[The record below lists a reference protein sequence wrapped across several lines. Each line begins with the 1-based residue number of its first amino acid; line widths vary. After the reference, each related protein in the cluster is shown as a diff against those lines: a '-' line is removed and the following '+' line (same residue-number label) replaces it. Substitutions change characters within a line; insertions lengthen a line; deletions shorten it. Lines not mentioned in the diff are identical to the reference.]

1 MALDGI
7 FLRGIVKELKN
18 SIINGKV
25 DKINQP
31 EDNEIIIFIRNNS
44 RNIKLL
50 ISSSPVYPK
59 IHITD
64 INKENPIK
72 APMFCMVLRKYLK
85 GGKVIDIEQI
95 GSDRI
100 MKLTFSNTDEL
111 GFNSIYNLY
120 VEIMGRHSNITL
132 VRERDNLIMD
142 SIKHITPDINRVR
155 TLLPML
161 SFVFPPKSDKL
172 DPYNTSSEELSDFI
186 KDNNILNDSF
196 IYSNC
201 FTGVSTPLSKE
212 LYIRF
217 QGNING
223 VFEFLKDLDKKDSF
237 YLYKKLE
244 KFKDFSPTSLTY
256 MDSYEEVVYNSPSK
270 LISDFYLN
278 KDKNDRLNS
287 KSSNL
292 QKIVNTNIDRCEK
305 KIKILKDNLEKAKDK
320 DTYKLKGEL
329 LTANIFKL
337 KEGMDKIK
345 LENYYSE
352 NEEIEIKLNIQKSPS
367 HNIQDYY
374 KKYNK
379 LKSTE
384 KMSQIQLDLAD
395 EELLYLNSVL
405 TNILNCD
412 TYKEIE
418 DIKKE
423 LIETGYIK
431 YRAGKKA
438 KETPSKPMHY
448 KSSDGTDIYVGKNN
462 IQNDFLT
469 LKLADK
475 NDTWLHTKDIP
486 GSHVII
492 KSREISESTLNEA
505 ASLAAFYSKGRTS
518 SKVPVDYTQVR
529 NVKKPNGA
537 KPGMVIYTTNNTIYV
552 TPPAVINLERVG

>member
-7 FLRGIVKELKN
+7 FLRGIVNELKN

-31 EDNEIIIFIRNNS
+31 EQDEIIIFIRNNS
-44 RNIKLL
+44 KNIKLL

-85 GGKVIDIEQI
+85 GGKILGIEQI

-100 MKLTFSNTDEL
+100 IKLTFSNTDEL

-132 VRERDNLIMD
+132 VRDRDNMIMD

-161 SFVFPPKSDKL
+161 NFVFPPKSDKL
-172 DPYNTSSEELSDFI
+172 DPYNSSSAELSDFI

-196 IYSNC
+196 IFSSC

-212 LYIRF
+212 LYIRYKD
-217 QGNING
+217 NISG
-223 VFEFLKDLDKKDSF
+223 VFQFFKDLDNKNSF
-237 YLYKKLE
+237 YLYKKLG
-244 KFKDFSPTSLTY
+244 KFKDFSPASLSY
-256 MDSYEEVVYNSPSK
+256 MESFEEVVYSSPSK

-292 QKIVNTNIDRCEK
+292 QKIVNTNIERCEK
-305 KIKILKDNLEKAKDK
+305 KIKILKDNLEKAKNK

-329 LTANIFKL
+329 LTANIYSL

-345 LENYYSE
+345 LTNYYNE

-384 KMSQIQLDLAD
+384 KMSRIQLDLSE
-395 EELLYLNSVL
+395 EELKYLNSVL

-412 TYKEIE
+412 TYKEIDE
-418 DIKKE
+418 IKKE
-423 LIETGYIK
+423 LEETGYIK
-431 YRAGKKA
+431 FRGGKKG
-438 KETPSKPMHY
+438 KETPAKPMHY
-448 KSSDGTDIYVGKNN
+448 KSSEGIDIYVGKNN
-462 IQNDFLT
+462 IQNDYLT
-469 LKLADK
+469 LKFADK

-492 KSREISESTLNEA
+492 KSKEVSHVTLNEA
-505 ASLAAFYSKGRTS
+505 AVLAAFYSKARTS
-518 SKVPVDYTQVR
+518 SKVPVDYTLVK

-537 KPGMVIYTTNNTIYV
+537 KPGMVIYTTNSTVYV
-552 TPPAVINLERVG
+552 TPSAAINFERVG

>member
-7 FLRGIVKELKN
+7 FLRGIVKELRN

-31 EDNEIIIFIRNNS
+31 EQDEIIIFIRNNS
-44 RNIKLL
+44 KNIKLL

-85 GGKVIDIEQI
+85 GGKILGIEQI

-100 MKLTFSNTDEL
+100 IKLTFSNTDEL

-132 VRERDNLIMD
+132 VRDRDNMIMD

-161 SFVFPPKSDKL
+161 NFVFPPKSDKL
-172 DPYNTSSEELSDFI
+172 DPYNSSSAELSDFI

-196 IYSNC
+196 IFSSC

-212 LYIRF
+212 LYIRYKD
-217 QGNING
+217 NISG
-223 VFEFLKDLDKKDSF
+223 VFQFFKDLDNKDSF
-237 YLYKKLE
+237 YLYKKLG
-244 KFKDFSPTSLTY
+244 KFKDFSPASLSY
-256 MDSYEEVVYNSPSK
+256 MESFEEVIYSSPSK

-292 QKIVNTNIDRCEK
+292 QKIVNTNIERCEK

-320 DTYKLKGEL
+320 DIYKLKGEL
-329 LTANIFKL
+329 LTANIYSL
-337 KEGMDKIK
+337 KEGMDKIM
-345 LENYYSE
+345 LTNYYNE
-352 NEEIEIKLNIQKSPS
+352 NEEIEIKLNVQKSPS

-384 KMSQIQLDLAD
+384 KMSRIQLDLSE
-395 EELLYLNSVL
+395 EELKYLNSVL

-412 TYKEIE
+412 TYKEIDE
-418 DIKKE
+418 IKKE
-423 LIETGYIK
+423 LVETGYIK
-431 YRAGKKA
+431 YRGGKKE
-438 KETPSKPMHY
+438 KETPAKPMHY
-448 KSSDGTDIYVGKNN
+448 KSSEGIDIYVGKNN
-462 IQNDFLT
+462 IQNDYLT
-469 LKLADK
+469 LKFADK
-475 NDTWLHTKDIP
+475 TDTWLHTKDIP

-492 KSREISESTLNEA
+492 KGREISPVTLNEA
-505 ASLAAFYSKGRTS
+505 AILAAFYSKARTS
-518 SKVPVDYTQVR
+518 SKVPVDYTLVK

-552 TPPAVINLERVG
+552 TPTASVNLERVG

>member
-7 FLRGIVKELKN
+7 FLRGIVTELQN

-25 DKINQP
+25 DKVNQP
-31 EDNEIIIFIRNNS
+31 EDDEIIIFIRNNS
-44 RNIKLL
+44 KNIKLL

-85 GGKVIDIEQI
+85 GGKILKAEQI

-100 MKLTFSNTDEL
+100 IKITFSNTDEL
-111 GFNSIYNLY
+111 GFDSIYNLY

-132 VRERDNLIMD
+132 VRERDNMIMD

-155 TLLPML
+155 TLLPKL
-161 SFVFPPKSDKL
+161 SFVFPPESVKL
-172 DPYNTSSEELSDFI
+172 DPYNSSPEEINSFI
-186 KDNNILNDSF
+186 KDNNIAEDSSIF
-196 IYSNC
+196 SNC

-212 LYIRF
+212 LYIRY
-217 QGNING
+217 
-223 VFEFLKDLDKKDSF
+223 KDNFSGILNFFKNLDKEQSF
-237 YLYKKLE
+237 YLYEKLG
-244 KFKDFSPTSLTY
+244 KFKDFSPISLSF
-256 MDSYEEVVYNSPSK
+256 MDAYKEIIYESPSK
-270 LISDFYLN
+270 LLQDFYFN

-320 DTYKLKGEL
+320 DSYKLRGEL
-329 LTANIFKL
+329 LTANIYAI
-337 KEGMDKIK
+337 KEGMSKIK
-345 LENYYSE
+345 LCNYYSD
-352 NEEIEIKLNIQKSPS
+352 NEEIEINLNPQKSPS

-379 LKSTE
+379 LKITE
-384 KMSQIQLDLAD
+384 KMSQIQLGLSND
-395 EELLYLNSVL
+395 ELLYLNSVM

-412 TYKEIE
+412 TYKEID
-418 DIKKE
+418 DIRKE
-423 LIETGYIK
+423 LIETGYI
-431 YRAGKKA
+431 RFRGKKG
-438 KETPSKPMHY
+438 KETPSKPMHF
-448 KSSDGTDIYVGKNN
+448 KSSEGIDIYVGKNN
-462 IQNDFLT
+462 IQNDYLT

-475 NDTWLHTKDIP
+475 GDTWLHTKDIP

-492 KSREISESTLNEA
+492 KSREISETLLSEA
-505 ASLAAFYSKGRTS
+505 ASLAAYYSKGRTS
-518 SKVPVDYTQVR
+518 SKVPVDYTQVK

-537 KPGMVIYTTNNTIYV
+537 KPGMVIYSTNNTIYV
-552 TPPAVINLERVG
+552 TPPQVINLERVG

>member
-7 FLRGIVKELKN
+7 FLRGIVNELKN

-31 EDNEIIIFIRNNS
+31 EQDEIIIFIRNNS
-44 RNIKLL
+44 KNIKLL

-85 GGKVIDIEQI
+85 GGKILGIEQI

-100 MKLTFSNTDEL
+100 IKLTFSNTDEL

-132 VRERDNLIMD
+132 VRDRDNMIMD

-161 SFVFPPKSDKL
+161 NFVFPPKSDKL
-172 DPYNTSSEELSDFI
+172 DPYNSSSAELSDFI

-196 IYSNC
+196 IFSSC

-212 LYIRF
+212 LYIRYKD
-217 QGNING
+217 NISG
-223 VFEFLKDLDKKDSF
+223 VFQFFKDLNNKNSF
-237 YLYKKLE
+237 YLYKKLG
-244 KFKDFSPTSLTY
+244 KFKDFSPASLSY
-256 MDSYEEVVYNSPSK
+256 MESFEEVVYSSPSK

-292 QKIVNTNIDRCEK
+292 QKIVNTNIERCEK

-329 LTANIFKL
+329 LTANIYSL

-345 LENYYSE
+345 LTNYYNE

-384 KMSQIQLDLAD
+384 KMSRIQLDLSE
-395 EELLYLNSVL
+395 EELKYLNSVL

-412 TYKEIE
+412 TYKEIDE
-418 DIKKE
+418 IKKE
-423 LIETGYIK
+423 LEETGYIK
-431 YRAGKKA
+431 FRGGKKG
-438 KETPSKPMHY
+438 KETPAKPMHY
-448 KSSDGTDIYVGKNN
+448 KSSEGIDIYVGKNN
-462 IQNDFLT
+462 IQNDYLT
-469 LKLADK
+469 LKFADK

-492 KSREISESTLNEA
+492 KSKEVSHVTLNEA
-505 ASLAAFYSKGRTS
+505 AVLAAFYSKARTS
-518 SKVPVDYTQVR
+518 SKVPVDYTLVK

-537 KPGMVIYTTNNTIYV
+537 KPGMVIYTTNSTVYV
-552 TPPAVINLERVG
+552 TPSAAINFERVG